1 MLEPFPEYFEFLDPG
16 TTHDLLSFQF
26 LNQRMEDP
34 MKIRLLM
41 SATVVIFAA
50 AASAPTSAQ
59 EVIYNPGYCS
69 QFYPNANC
77 QNKGPGNPYT
87 DRRSSYRSSQ
97 NNWDR
102 NRNDPGIF
110 RPATAAAGIAG
121 GAVGTAGAIATA
133 PFQGD
138 RYVYNNGYRND
149 YGARNGFVCQRGTW
163 FKGADGR
170 RHPCQ

>member
-1 MLEPFPEYFEFLDPG
+1 
-16 TTHDLLSFQF
+16 
-26 LNQRMEDP
+26 
-34 MKIRLLM
+34 M
-41 SATVVIFAA
+41 SATVVVFAA
-50 AASAPTSAQ
+50 AGSAPTSAQ

-102 NRNDPGIF
+102 NRNDLGIF
-110 RPATAAAGIAG
+110 WPATAVGAA
-121 GAVGTAGAIATA
+121 
-133 PFQGD
+133 
-138 RYVYNNGYRND
+138 
-149 YGARNGFVCQRGTW
+149 GTW